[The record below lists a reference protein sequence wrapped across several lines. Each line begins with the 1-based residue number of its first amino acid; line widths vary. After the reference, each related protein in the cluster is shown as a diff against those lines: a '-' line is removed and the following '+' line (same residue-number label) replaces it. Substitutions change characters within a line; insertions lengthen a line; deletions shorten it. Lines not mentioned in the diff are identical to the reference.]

1 MRNVMDERY
10 SIEVFDEVV
19 EIYGD
24 LTIEEAFDFL
34 NFFDKKGY
42 KSVVLGSE
50 NSTLRMM
57 RRSQD
62 EVREN
67 QRRLD
72 IQDELDDT
80 KSLLKKEKESNLV
93 LRKRNDEIELLIKQ
107 LMSEEYKKYKSLYD
121 ENQKLIK
128 AQCVWQLEQN
138 PEVKEI
144 IDNMK
149 MGCDPKGTEMP
160 FDWTTMKPVQ
170 PLDYY
175 INPDP
180 TKE

>member
-1 MRNVMDERY
+1 MRERY
-10 SIEVFDEVV
+10 SIEVNDEVV

-34 NFFDKKGY
+34 SFFERKGY

-57 RRSQD
+57 RKSQD

-72 IQDELDDT
+72 IQDELEDT
-80 KSLLKKEKESNLV
+80 KSLLKKEKESNSA
-93 LRKRNDEIELLIKQ
+93 LRKRNDEIELLMKQ

-121 ENQKLIK
+121 ENQKLIR
-128 AQCVWQLEQN
+128 ANCISQLEQN

-144 IDNMK
+144 IENFSVGEKNEKIQEQDK
-149 MGCDPKGTEMP
+149 FEA
-160 FDWTTMKPVQ
+160 
-170 PLDYY
+170 
-175 INPDP
+175 
-180 TKE
+180 